1 MDLEVVASGSC
12 GGYRPL
18 KRAPMAG
25 TASIHLQTT
34 LTGITYLVT
43 VDVWDLDESVIH
55 GPYDGHSIEIGGR
68 VYATLDSHPAPL
80 PDPVRRAFWSA
91 LGTVSAWMV
100 QSGVSIDRV
109 LTWGKIA
116 GEQAEVQAR
125 AANRNKVRRAA

>member
-43 VDVWDLDESVIH
+43 VDVWDLDESIRC
-55 GPYDGHSIEIGGR
+55 GIYDGHDIEIGGR
-68 VYATLDSHPAPL
+68 RYETSAPL
-80 PDPVRRAFWSA
+80 PGPVREAFWTSFRSIAIWMNKLEVTIEDVKQRGRLSFTSNIRSA
-91 LGTVSAWMV
+91 
-100 QSGVSIDRV
+100 
-109 LTWGKIA
+109 
-116 GEQAEVQAR
+116 
-125 AANRNKVRRAA
+125 